1 MGCVARVLGQGYRA
15 TMRGLWIVSPTFAL
29 VAACS
34 VFNKTDEGVV
44 DETGYGLYVTLPSE
58 ELARKHKTS
67 LKDLHIGFGTYV
79 RECGTCHSHVLPEDL
94 SSSQWHVTTPK
105 MAWNA
110 NISDKEQKALLSYL
124 VAATQDP
131 GQPDDQSG
139 FRSIK
144 PSTTR

>member
-1 MGCVARVLGQGYRA
+1 MGCVAEGFGSSYRE
-15 TMRGLWIVSPTFAL
+15 TMRGLWIVLPVSAL

-34 VFNKTDEGVV
+34 VFNKTDEGEV

-58 ELARKHKTS
+58 ELARKTGTS

-79 RECGTCHSHVLPEDL
+79 RECGTCHPHVLPDDL

-110 NISDKEQKALLSYL
+110 NISDEEQKALLSYL
-124 VAATQDP
+124 IAATKDP
-131 GQPDDQSG
+131 GQPDDRSG
-139 FRSIK
+139 FRPIK
-144 PSTTR
+144 PTSN